1 MHVNFNNKDLPV
13 VYYLLPDKKESTYVK
28 AFKMLDARLKTKP
41 TSLNVDFELA
51 VFNAAKKVW
60 PECHLYGCYFHLSQ
74 SIYKYIKKNKLV
86 KEYSASEAFRKNYR
100 QLQALAYLP
109 EEDVIDG
116 FNILKNNCIESFK
129 SVLDYFFNTYIGDLK
144 QNSNS
149 IRNARFPIAT
159 WNVHIRCKLG
169 LPRTNN
175 KVECWHMLIN
185 NKATK
190 NLTVYKLI
198 ELLRTEQ
205 SKVETDLVK
214 LTMGEL
220 IKKKLKQDKKDKNLQ
235 TLCQNYEK
243 TTNEKLLEYLDYISL
258 NFELKLNFEFKLK
271 YLFII

>member
-1 MHVNFNNKDLPV
+1 
-13 VYYLLPDKKESTYVK
+13 LLLQTQHTPIAKKTRSKIKASQTTKSTIIN
-28 AFKMLDARLKTKP
+28 LDGSSSTTSAKTEIEI
-41 TSLNVDFELA
+41 LNVQINRRTTVNTESNSLTVDLNDSFDTNSFLNAYNFETNDF
-51 VFNAAKKVW
+51 
-60 PECHLYGCYFHLSQ
+60 
-74 SIYKYIKKNKLV
+74 
-86 KEYSASEAFRKNYR
+86 
-100 QLQALAYLP
+100 
-109 EEDVIDG
+109 D
-116 FNILKNNCIESFK
+116 
-129 SVLDYFFNTYIGDLK
+129 
-144 QNSNS
+144 SNS

-159 WNVHIRCKLG
+159 WNVHNRCKLG

-214 LTMGEL
+214 LRMGEL

-235 TLCQNYEK
+235 RLCQNYKK

-258 NFELKLNFEFKLK
+258 NFEVDK
-271 YLFII
+271 IITFDSSSDSN